1 MTQYFNHHQH
11 HHNFNDDFHNFDDDH
26 HNFNDDHQNF
36 DDDHHH
42 EATAAVS
49 NESGYNRRAPL
60 TSKK

>member
-1 MTQYFNHHQH
+1 MIQYFNQNQH
-11 HHNFNDDFHNFDDDH
+11 HHDFNDDFHH
-26 HNFNDDHQNF
+26 FNDDHHNF